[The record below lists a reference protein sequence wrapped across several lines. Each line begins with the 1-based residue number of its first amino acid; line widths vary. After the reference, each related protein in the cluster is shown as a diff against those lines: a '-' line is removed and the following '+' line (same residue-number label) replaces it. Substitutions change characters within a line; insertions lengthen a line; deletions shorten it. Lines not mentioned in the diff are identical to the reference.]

1 MIDDNLFLKDIYEL
15 NLNKYKEDV
24 EEITDQS
31 RQEAKMENTL
41 NKLQQT
47 WVDIIFE
54 FKEHKGTGMHMI
66 GLGADEFDML
76 ENDQVSVTAMTSS
89 RYLATFEEKI
99 YYWQKS
105 LAAINEVVVTC
116 GEVQRTWSFLESLFI
131 HSEEVKKEL
140 PNESV
145 KFISID

>member
-145 KFISID
+145 KFITID